1 MARGFYDHGTD
12 DIWPSLRDLQLST
25 TKNTVVL
32 MVRLPFSVLDFRCL
46 RNTRNFWDSGT
57 EKPSI
62 RIVGILRSAETINR
76 FFVVPDLELQNF
88 CKQFQ
93 RPNAVSIPRV
103 CWLKKKGTT
112 RFEQLDGLQKEQF
125 CEKNMLIRP
134 TSLWKWKQSS
144 SFFSHI
150 ARGNLLFISKE
161 LVVVHRHSREYGVIF
176 FKKNP
181 WAKNSNPPFYMD

>member
-103 CWLKKKGTT
+103 CWLKKGHHTFWTT
-112 RFEQLDGLQKEQF
+112 GRVAKRTVLRKKHADQTNKLVKVKTIQF
-125 CEKNMLIRP
+125 FLLPYRP
-134 TSLWKWKQSS
+134 W
-144 SFFSHI
+144 
-150 ARGNLLFISKE
+150 
-161 LVVVHRHSREYGVIF
+161 
-176 FKKNP
+176 
-181 WAKNSNPPFYMD
+181 

>member
-103 CWLKKKGTT
+103 CWLKKRAPHVLNNWTGCKKNSFAKKTCWSDQQACESENNPVLSSPISPVVT
-112 RFEQLDGLQKEQF
+112 CCSYQKSWWL
-125 CEKNMLIRP
+125 CIDIPANMV
-134 TSLWKWKQSS
+134 
-144 SFFSHI
+144 SFFLKKS
-150 ARGNLLFISKE
+150 LSKE
-161 LVVVHRHSREYGVIF
+161 F
-176 FKKNP
+176 
-181 WAKNSNPPFYMD
+181 